1 MAFEIERRYLIKKDN
16 WKDFIKRKEVLEQG
30 YLSYDFNNW
39 ITRIRFDAKNYKI
52 TLKKHIR
59 NFTNYEFEYSIPSN
73 DGEKIFSTL
82 KNTIKKER
90 FFLKVD
96 HKDWIIDSFKD
107 EHYPLKIAEIE
118 LKTENEEFKTPSFVG
133 NEITGISVFTNLSL
147 SNHPFAEWK
156 SKDINN
162 LKVN

>member
-1 MAFEIERRYLIKKDN
+1 MAFEIERRYLIKIDN

-39 ITRIRFDAKNYKI
+39 ITRIRFDGKNYKI

-82 KNTIKKER
+82 KNTI
-90 FFLKVD
+90 
-96 HKDWIIDSFKD
+96 
-107 EHYPLKIAEIE
+107 
-118 LKTENEEFKTPSFVG
+118 
-133 NEITGISVFTNLSL
+133 
-147 SNHPFAEWK
+147 
-156 SKDINN
+156 
-162 LKVN
+162 

>member
-1 MAFEIERRYLIKKDN
+1 MAFEIERRYLIKNDN
-16 WKDFIKRKEVLEQG
+16 WKYFIKRKEVLEQG

-39 ITRIRFDAKNYKI
+39 ITRIRFDGKNYKI

-96 HKDWIIDSFKD
+96 QRDWIIDSFKD
-107 EHYPLKIAEIE
+107 KNYPLKIAEIE
-118 LKTENEEFKTPSFVG
+118 LKTENEEFKAPSFIG
-133 NEITGISVFTNLSL
+133 NEITGINVFTNLSL
-147 SNHPFAEWK
+147 TNHPFAEWK